1 MPPALPEAIEWR
13 YEMENMT
20 VDVHDEVALLRLTS
34 GVTNAIGSAMLTE
47 LSSTLAEIKK
57 EYRGCVLTGGTKF
70 FSIGLNLTELIG
82 FDREEMNR
90 FWDAFDQAVLDLY
103 TLPMPSAAAI
113 SGHAVAGGTIL
124 ALCADFRLI
133 TPGRNFMG
141 LNEINIGVPVP
152 YLADL
157 MLRQI
162 VGDRVATD
170 LSYKGELLPP
180 EVALEV
186 RLVDEMSTEEN
197 IEARALEMIS
207 RLAEKPRRAFGLIKQ
222 NRTEAVRLKFEEN
235 RAERKEEML
244 SCWFEPSVH
253 ELLEKA
259 AEKF

>member
-1 MPPALPEAIEWR
+1 
-13 YEMENMT
+13 
-20 VDVHDEVALLRLTS
+20 
-34 GVTNAIGSAMLTE
+34 
-47 LSSTLAEIKK
+47 
-57 EYRGCVLTGGTKF
+57 
-70 FSIGLNLTELIG
+70 
-82 FDREEMNR
+82 
-90 FWDAFDQAVLDLY
+90 
-103 TLPMPSAAAI
+103 
-113 SGHAVAGGTIL
+113 
-124 ALCADFRLI
+124 
-133 TPGRNFMG
+133 MG

-186 RLVDEMSTEEN
+186 RLVDEMITEEN

-235 RAERKEEML
+235 RVERKEEML